1 MSVPVSL
8 AGRTALVTG
17 ASAGIGEAF
26 ARLLASQGA
35 NVFLVARR
43 EERLRMLGNELEQE
57 YGIRAEV
64 CAVDLS
70 RPGAAAEIVAAAE
83 RMRLDVDI
91 LVNNAGFAA
100 SKNFLNSDWA
110 ELNAE
115 MQVMMTAVT
124 ELMHRFAPAMKERGY
139 GRIINLA
146 SLAAF
151 APTAPSML
159 YTGIKAFVLNVSEA
173 VDMELKPHGVFV
185 TALCPGFTW
194 SEFHD
199 VQGTRELTDKLPDFM
214 WHDAATVARAGLDA
228 VMAGQPVCVPGV
240 VNKTLAFTS
249 RLLPERMRYMLGRAG
264 RMVE

>member
-1 MSVPVSL
+1 MSASL
-8 AGRTALVTG
+8 TGRTALITG

-26 ARLLASQGA
+26 ARLLASEGA
-35 NVFLVARR
+35 NVLLVARR
-43 EERLRMLGNELEQE
+43 EERLRALANELEQA
-57 YGIRAEV
+57 YSIRAEV
-64 CAVDLS
+64 CATDLA
-70 RPGAAAEIVAAAE
+70 RPEAVAEIVATTE
-83 RMRLDVDI
+83 RMLLDIDI

-100 SKNFLNSDWA
+100 SKGFLNSEWA
-110 ELNAE
+110 DLHAE
-115 MQVMMTAVT
+115 MQVMMSAVT
-124 ELMHRFAPAMKERGY
+124 ELMHRFAPRMKARGY

-173 VDMELKPHGVFV
+173 VDMELKPHGVYV

-199 VQGTRELTDKLPDFM
+199 VQGTRELTDRLPGFM
-214 WHDAATVARAGLDA
+214 WQDAETVARAGLDA
-228 VMAGQPVCVPGV
+228 VMAGQPVCVPGA

-249 RLLPERMRYMLGRAG
+249 RLLPERMRYMLGKAG

>member
-1 MSVPVSL
+1 MTASL
-8 AGRTALVTG
+8 AGRTALITG

-26 ARLLASQGA
+26 ARLLAAQGA

-43 EERLRMLGNELEQE
+43 EERLRALADELEQSH
-57 YGIRAEV
+57 GIRAEV

-70 RPGAAAEIVAAAE
+70 RPDSVREIVATAE
-83 RMRLDVDI
+83 RMRLDIDI

-100 SKNFLNSDWA
+100 TKGFLNSDWS
-110 ELNAE
+110 ELQAE
-115 MQVMMTAVT
+115 MQVMMVVLT
-124 ELMHRFAPAMKERGY
+124 ELIHRFAPAMKERGY
-139 GRIINLA
+139 GRIVNLA

-173 VDMELKPHGVFV
+173 IDMELKPHGVFV

-199 VQGTRELTDKLPDFM
+199 VQGTRELTDKLPGFL
-214 WHDAATVARAGLDA
+214 WQEAETVARAGLDA
-228 VMAGQPVCVPGV
+228 VMAGRPICVPGA

-249 RLLPERMRYMLGRAG
+249 RLLPERMRYQLGKVG